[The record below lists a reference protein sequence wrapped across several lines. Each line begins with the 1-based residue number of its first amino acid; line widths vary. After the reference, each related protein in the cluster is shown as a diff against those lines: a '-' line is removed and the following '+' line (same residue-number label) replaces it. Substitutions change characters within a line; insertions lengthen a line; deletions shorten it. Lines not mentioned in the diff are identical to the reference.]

1 MDVEQLDFPDA
12 EFDAVACGHGLHFC
26 PNLLRA
32 LSEAR
37 RVLRPGG
44 VFAASVPGR
53 SHGVEAGELMAE
65 AFAGVPSPPDLPDRG
80 ATTECLAEPARA
92 QAALLAAGFRN
103 PKVRTFAE
111 SVRYE
116 SPEDLVEQ
124 SCGWW
129 TCAWRLER
137 LDRGA
142 REEVK
147 RRAVEVVRG
156 KIGNGRIDLRGSTH
170 VLEARR

>member
-1 MDVEQLDFPDA
+1 
-12 EFDAVACGHGLHFC
+12 
-26 PNLLRA
+26 
-32 LSEAR
+32 
-37 RVLRPGG
+37 
-44 VFAASVPGR
+44 
-53 SHGVEAGELMAE
+53 
-65 AFAGVPSPPDLPDRG
+65 
-80 ATTECLAEPARA
+80 
-92 QAALLAAGFRN
+92 
-103 PKVRTFAE
+103 VRTFAE

-129 TCAWRLER
+129 TSAWRLEH
-137 LDRGA
+137 LDPGD